1 MAEPYKVPFGVRLFR
16 AVMRPLFRGLF
27 HLLARVRITGRENVP
42 KDGAYLI
49 AMNHVSLYEPPFLL
63 AFWPVAP
70 EAVGAVDIWS
80 RPGQSTLARLYGG
93 IPVHRGEYDRQL
105 INTMLAALKSGRPL
119 AIAPEGG
126 RSHSPG
132 MRRALPG
139 VAYAIDQAGVQVV
152 PVGIVGTSDDFMQR
166 ALHGQRTTL
175 EIRIGRPVHLPP
187 VQGKGEERRL
197 ARQRNADLIMIHIAA
212 LLPVEYHG
220 VYVNLMEQHYGY

>member
-1 MAEPYKVPFGVRLFR
+1 MAEPYRVSFHVRMFR
-16 AVMRPLFRGLF
+16 AVMRPFFRDLF
-27 HLLARVRITGRENVP
+27 HILANVCITGAENVP
-42 KDGAYLI
+42 RDEAYLI

-105 INTMLAALKSGRPL
+105 VETMLAALKSGRPL

-139 VAYAIDQAGVQVV
+139 VAYAIDLASVPVV
-152 PVGIVGTSDDFMQR
+152 PVGILGTSDDFMQR
-166 ALHGQRTTL
+166 VLHGPRPTL
-175 EIRIGRPVHLPP
+175 EMRIGRPVRLPP
-187 VQGKGEERRL
+187 IEGKGEERRL
-197 ARQRNADLIMIHIAA
+197 ARQRNADQIMICIAR

-220 VYVNLMEQHYGY
+220 VYTELMERDYGN